1 MHWNYIIIQV
11 QKRERIANLCIWIHK
26 NTNKFWEKKALC
38 RFLKKTHLPQDRD
51 TCNHLHLRR
60 KVGKL
65 RDSPGFSQGLIPF
78 PASKV
83 SRPQPAMVVAIK
95 EANKVKSVCLIRSSV
110 LRRNLKKKGRD
121 FFQVCS
127 LASLVPNTRWSL
139 KTLSPERHSMLFGVP
154 KKTSETLSGA
164 VWQTLAIEVVRNCQT
179 SHISCA

>member
-11 QKRERIANLCIWIHK
+11 QKRERIVNLCIWIHK

-110 LRRNLKKKGRD
+110 LRRNLKKKVGIFFKSAHWQVWYLIHGEASKPSALRD
-121 FFQVCS
+121 TQCS
-127 LASLVPNTRWSL
+127 LGFQRKPVKL
-139 KTLSPERHSMLFGVP
+139 
-154 KKTSETLSGA
+154 
-164 VWQTLAIEVVRNCQT
+164 
-179 SHISCA
+179 